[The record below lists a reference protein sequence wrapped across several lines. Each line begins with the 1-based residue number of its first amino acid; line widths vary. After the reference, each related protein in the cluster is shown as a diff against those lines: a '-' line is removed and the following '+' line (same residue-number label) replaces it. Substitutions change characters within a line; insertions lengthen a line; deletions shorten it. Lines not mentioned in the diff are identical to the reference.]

1 MGIDLCSGEQR
12 DVGEELRMACRHR
25 SFAESRVRVA
35 VTESAFDQHAEDV
48 FDEFEFVG
56 GSHRRIAKIQRFQV
70 RAVCGRTSH
79 TRRT

>member
-35 VTESAFDQHAEDV
+35 VTESAFDQNA
-48 FDEFEFVG
+48 
-56 GSHRRIAKIQRFQV
+56 AKCR
-70 RAVCGRTSH
+70 
-79 TRRT
+79 